1 MQIKDIVNFM
11 EEKFPLILQE
21 DWDNSGLQI
30 GNVENELTNI
40 MISLDLDDQTIE
52 KANEKSCNLIINH
65 HPFIFSPIKSLDFT
79 KDYNKKIEKLIK
91 NDISVYAMHTNLDKG
106 QGGVNDNLAKILELE
121 KISNLDTENEIPMAR
136 FGFVD
141 GISSADFAEFVK
153 EKLNCKGLIL
163 YGDKKKKIKKVAL
176 CGGAGSD
183 FIKDAID
190 KNCDLILTSDIKYH
204 EALDNCKDIN
214 IIDPGHFA
222 SENHVIYMLKDL
234 LENHF
239 ATGIYTYSQEDSF
252 REFF

>member
-1 MQIKDIVNFM
+1 MKIKDIVNFL
-11 EEKFPLILQE
+11 EEKFPLNLQE

-30 GNVENELTNI
+30 GNVENDLTNI
-40 MISLDLDDQTIE
+40 MISLDLDDEVIE
-52 KANEKSCNLIINH
+52 KAIKKSCNLIINH
-65 HPFIFSPIKSLDFT
+65 HPFIFSPIKSIDLR
-79 KDYNKKIEKLIK
+79 KNYSKKIEKLIK

-106 QGGVNDNLAKILELE
+106 KGGVNDNLAKILEFK
-121 KISNLDTENEIPMAR
+121 KIFNLDTQSDIPMAR
-136 FGFVD
+136 FGLVD
-141 GISSADFAEFVK
+141 EISSADFAKFVK

-163 YGDKKKKIKKVAL
+163 YGNKDKKIKKVAI
-176 CGGAGSD
+176 CGGAGSE
-183 FIKDAID
+183 FIKDAIN
-190 KNCDLILTSDIKYH
+190 KKCDLIITSDVKYH